1 MKMIRDKTNTF
12 KLLMFAMTVILAAV
26 GLSFIPWDQQIAVHW
41 SVSNEPDNFLPA
53 YIAFAIPP
61 MLCLFIFGL
70 QLLSARLLGAEE
82 IEAASASYRMGMSL
96 VFVVALFVQAV
107 ILSQALGWDVDP
119 IRAAVILIG
128 FVLIALGNYLP
139 KSRRNKI
146 AGIRV
151 SSTMDSEENWIRTHH
166 FAGKV
171 YMLTGLIAV
180 IVGLTGVPT
189 PLNLV
194 IAIVC
199 GIVPEVAAILFSR
212 SIRQQTE
219 G

>member
-1 MKMIRDKTNTF
+1 MNKDKTNTF
-12 KLLMFAMTVILAAV
+12 KLLMFAMTIVLAAV
-26 GLSFIPWDQQIAVHW
+26 GLSFIPWDQQISVHW
-41 SVSNEPDNFLPA
+41 TVSKEPDNFLPA
-53 YIAFAIPP
+53 YIAFSIPP

-70 QLLSARLLGAEE
+70 QLLLARLLGDEE
-82 IEAASASYRMGMSL
+82 VEAGGASYRIGMSL
-96 VFVVALFVQAV
+96 VFVVALVVQAV

-146 AGIRV
+146 AGVRV
-151 SSTMDSEENWIRTHH
+151 SSTLDSDENWIRTHH

-171 YMLTGLIAV
+171 YMLGGMIAV
-180 IVGLTGVPT
+180 IVGLAGVPA

-199 GIVPEVAAILFSR
+199 TIAPVVAAILYSR
-212 SIRQQTE
+212 SIRQQT
-219 G
+219 GG